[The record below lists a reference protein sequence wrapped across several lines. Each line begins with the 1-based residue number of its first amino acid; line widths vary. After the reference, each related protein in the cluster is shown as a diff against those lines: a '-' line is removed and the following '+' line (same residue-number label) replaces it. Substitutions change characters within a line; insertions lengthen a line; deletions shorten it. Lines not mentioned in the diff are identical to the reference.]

1 MNMKVLEDGRRLW
14 DVEDVERMLFSLKDE
29 VNYHINDI
37 FDYYIMKT
45 LDDDFY
51 IINDEEE

>member
-37 FDYYIMKT
+37 FDYYIMKS